1 MASSHREA
9 LLEAAKR
16 CLRERGYVNTT
27 ARDLVAASGT
37 NLGSIGYH
45 FGSKEALLNEALAE
59 LFADWTRR
67 ITDAATADSSA
78 GPLQRAALSWVAM
91 LDAMP
96 DQRSLLQAFI
106 DSLGP
111 TTRAPKLR
119 RQLAGH
125 YETLRETVG
134 AAIADAL
141 GPDAV
146 AAGAGATP
154 DTKLFPGT
162 AILGP
167 STPEIDPK
175 TLVGQAIATFD
186 LKLTAQG
193 TVIAVTTSPRVSER
207 RKEPLKSPTRCC
219 SNSAANQCVENP
231 FIGKVRPP
239 SGPWNDRMTIADSGP
254 YRNST
259 NSVKNAASA

>member
-1 MASSHREA
+1 MATSHRDA

-27 ARDLVAASGT
+27 ARDLVAESGT

-59 LFADWTRR
+59 LFDDWTRR
-67 ITDAATADSSA
+67 LTDAAAADSTA
-78 GPLQRAALSWVAM
+78 GPLQRAAISWVAM

-111 TTRAPKLR
+111 TTRSPSLR
-119 RQLAGH
+119 KQLAGH
-125 YETLRETVG
+125 YETSRATVA

-146 AAGAGATP
+146 AAGA
-154 DTKLFPGT
+154 D
-162 AILGP
+162 
-167 STPEIDPK
+167 PEVVAAFFIAVCDGFVIQFLIDPK
-175 TLVGQAIATFD
+175 RCPSGEQLVAALGSALEA
-186 LKLTAQG
+186 A
-193 TVIAVTTSPRVSER
+193 SRP
-207 RKEPLKSPTRCC
+207 KSP
-219 SNSAANQCVENP
+219 A
-231 FIGKVRPP
+231 
-239 SGPWNDRMTIADSGP
+239 
-254 YRNST
+254 
-259 NSVKNAASA
+259 